1 VLRICGFLLHK
12 SLKKILPNSTRI
24 KDKEKT
30 MITVANLGD
39 ALPILIKDDSVFEQ
53 LKTDFPAIL
62 ADLVTFKNNPN
73 CTCRGRVIK
82 FFTEQLEQNKDVLE
96 KYVNNPSALQAEID
110 QLVSQRVANNY
121 AGKIFEIQK
130 GDQAWQA
137 FAQSVAGKAF
147 RTFSVVE
154 RENTV
159 AVYFL

>member
-1 VLRICGFLLHK
+1 
-12 SLKKILPNSTRI
+12 
-24 KDKEKT
+24 

>member
-1 VLRICGFLLHK
+1 
-12 SLKKILPNSTRI
+12 
-24 KDKEKT
+24 
-30 MITVANLGD
+30 MITVANLAD
-39 ALPILIKDDSVFEQ
+39 ALPILVKDEATFEQ
-53 LKTDFPAIL
+53 LKADFPGIL

-73 CTCRGRVIK
+73 CTCRGRVFK
-82 FFTEQLEQNKDVLE
+82 FFTEQLEQNKDILE
-96 KYVNNPSALQAEID
+96 KYVKDPVALQAEID

-137 FAQSVAGKAF
+137 FSQSVVGKAF
-147 RTFSVVE
+147 RTFAVVE